1 MSEPF
6 DADDL
11 ALMTGSFEAVMAAAP
26 GPGEA
31 DQALRDLGWADLL
44 AAAPGPAAAM
54 AFSALGTTGSAATL
68 LDDVMAH
75 ALGLPVSPDI
85 CVLFPAHLHDNPA
98 APRPDDPKILIQ
110 EDPLIVNGLVSSRI
124 DQATLLVMVVDG
136 DDGPELAVLEAG
148 FLHNLEVSGVDPA
161 HAYRHVS
168 IRVRSDFVSSLEAEG
183 SWEAASTAARVALA
197 HQLIAGA
204 RWMLAEARQHA
215 LDRVQFGRPVASF
228 QSIRHKLAESLAL
241 IEGAASVADACLRD
255 PDPLLAGLAK
265 SLAGQAALTT
275 AAHAQQVLAG
285 MGFTA
290 EHRFHLW
297 LKRTL
302 VLDVLFGSANWLPT
316 EIGRDLLIYGTA
328 PRLIEL

>member
-1 MSEPF
+1 MSEF
-6 DADDL
+6 IDADDL
-11 ALMTGSFEAVMAAAP
+11 ALLATSFEAAMADAP

-31 DQALRDLGWADLL
+31 DQALHDLGWADLL
-44 AAAPGPAAAM
+44 NAAPQQAAAM

-68 LDDVMAH
+68 LDDVVAH
-75 ALGLPVSPDI
+75 ALGLPISPDI
-85 CVLFPAHLHDNPA
+85 CVLFPASLHANPA
-98 APRPDDPKILIQ
+98 APQPDDPKILIQ

-124 DQATLLVMVVDG
+124 DQASTMVVVLDG
-136 DDGPELAVLEAG
+136 DDGPELATFEAG
-148 FLHNLEVSGVDPA
+148 FLRGMTATGVDPA

-168 IRVRSDFVSSLEAEG
+168 TRVADHFMTPLEAEG
-183 SWEAASTAARVALA
+183 SWEAAATAARMALA

-228 QSIRHKLAESLAL
+228 QAIRHKLADSLAQ
-241 IEGAASVADACLRD
+241 IEGAASVAAACLHD

-275 AAHAQQVLAG
+275 ATHAQQVLAG
-285 MGFTA
+285 IGFTA

-297 LKRTL
+297 LKRML
-302 VLDVLFGSANWLPT
+302 AVDVLFGSANWLPT
-316 EIGRDLLIYGTA
+316 EIGRDLLIYGTV
-328 PRLIEL
+328 PRLIQL

>member
-1 MSEPF
+1 MSKRI

-11 ALMTGSFEAVMAAAP
+11 AMLAAGFEAAMADAP

-31 DQALRDLGWADLL
+31 DQALCDLGWADLL
-44 AAAPGPAAAM
+44 DAAPRQAAAM

-68 LDDVMAH
+68 LDDVVAH
-75 ALGLPVSPDI
+75 ALGLRISPEI
-85 CVLFPAHLHDNPA
+85 CVLFPANLHYNPA
-98 APRPDDPKILIQ
+98 APQPDDPKILIQ

-124 DQATLLVMVVDG
+124 DQAATLVLAVDG
-136 DDGPELAVLEAG
+136 EYGPEPATLEAG

-168 IRVRSDFVSSLEAEG
+168 IRVRADFLTPLKTKG
-183 SWEAASTAARVALA
+183 NWEAASTAARMALA

-204 RWMLAEARQHA
+204 RRMLAEARQHA

-228 QSIRHKLAESLAL
+228 QAIRHKLAESLTQ
-241 IEGAASVADACLRD
+241 IEGAASVAEACLHD
-255 PDPLLAGLAK
+255 PDPMLAGLAK
-265 SLAGQAALTT
+265 SLAGKATHTT
-275 AAHAQQVLAG
+275 ATHTQQVLAG
-285 MGFTA
+285 IGFTA

-297 LKRTL
+297 LKRML

-316 EIGRDLLIYGTA
+316 EIGRDLLIYGTV
-328 PRLIEL
+328 PRLIQL